1 MRLSAHTVDVSER
14 AELEAILAARKEL
27 GPEYEPELVDS
38 FLERVEKRLE
48 SRRSATPRRRDR
60 QLHPAVSTP
69 VVLGSLGL
77 AIPLL
82 GVAGGTA
89 GIAGVLVVCLALVL
103 VNAFALRR

>member
-1 MRLSAHTVDVSER
+1 VRAHTVDVTER
-14 AELEAILAARKEL
+14 AELEAVLAARKEL

-38 FLERVEKRLE
+38 FLEQVEKRLDG
-48 SRRSATPRRRDR
+48 RRSAAPKGGREV
-60 QLHPAVSTP
+60 HPAVSTP

>member
-1 MRLSAHTVDVSER
+1 VDVSER
-14 AELEAILAARKEL
+14 VELEAILAARKEL

-48 SRRSATPRRRDR
+48 HRRSATPTRRDR
-60 QLHPAVSTP
+60 ELHPAVATP

-82 GVAGGTA
+82 GVAGGTV

-103 VNAFALRR
+103 VNAFVLRR

>member
-1 MRLSAHTVDVSER
+1 VDVTKG
-14 AELEAILAARKEL
+14 AELEAVLAARKEL

-38 FLERVEKRLE
+38 FLEQVEKRLDGRG
-48 SRRSATPRRRDR
+48 SAVPARRHRER
-60 QLHPAVSTP
+60 HPAVSIP

-89 GIAGVLVVCLALVL
+89 GLAGVLVVCVALVL